1 MEGETDGQTRWNQYT
16 LQQNCVG
23 EWLKGVFKFVAVEI
37 SEIDWVLC
45 NSKIVENLLLALL
58 DLGMK
63 VITLIWAF
71 QITGN

>member
-1 MEGETDGQTRWNQYT
+1 MDGETDGQTRWNQYT
-16 LQQNCVG
+16 LQQNCAR
-23 EWLKGVFKFVAVEI
+23 EWLKGAFKFVWVEI